1 MTIGEKIKKLRNGLG
16 MTQAALCGDYITRN
30 MLSQIE
36 NGIAKP
42 SIDTVT
48 YIADKLGVP
57 AGFLLTDTDD
67 LLAFQ
72 KLTCIDT
79 LRDLYTEKK
88 YFECA
93 QICERL
99 PGCDDEIALILSN
112 CYLNIGKE
120 HLQNGNIRAAENALN
135 ASLIFSDK
143 TVYASDDVRRKAG
156 IYLSMI
162 DAFRKKNTVTDVL
175 EAFQSSTSSDND
187 YDYLMYLNILKLI
200 DDQKSEYAAKI
211 FDSVRVK
218 NVLYRMHINARLSAS
233 ALNFE
238 RARELLLGALNGEDE
253 SPDPILKY
261 RLLGD
266 LEQVCKALSDY
277 ETAYNAS
284 IQKGELYAELM
295 G

>member
-1 MTIGEKIKKLRNGLG
+1 MSIGEKIKKLRNNLG
-16 MTQAALCGDYITRN
+16 MTQSELCGDYITRN

-79 LRDLYTEKK
+79 LRDLYTQNK
-88 YFECA
+88 FSECA
-93 QICERL
+93 EICERL

-135 ASLIFSDK
+135 ASLAFSDK
-143 TVYASDDVRRKAG
+143 TVYSSDDIKRKALV
-156 IYLSMI
+156 YLSMI
-162 DAFRKKNTVTDVL
+162 DSFRKKSTATDVL
-175 EAFQSSTSSDND
+175 GAYESVSDTDND
-187 YDYLMYLNILKLI
+187 YGYLMYLNILKLI
-200 DDQKSEYAAKI
+200 DEQKSEYAAKI
-211 FDSVRVK
+211 FDSVRIK
-218 NVLYRMHINARLSAS
+218 NVLYRMHINARLSS
-233 ALNFE
+233 CALNFE
-238 RARELLLGALNGEDE
+238 RARELLLGALNGENGQ
-253 SPDPILKY
+253 PDPILKY
-261 RLLGD
+261 RLLCD
-266 LEQVCKALSDY
+266 LEQACKALSDY

-284 IQKGELYAELM
+284 VQKSELYSELTR
-295 G
+295 

>member
-112 CYLNIGKE
+112 CYLNIGKD
-120 HLQNGNIRAAENALN
+120 HLQSGNIRAAENALN

-143 TVYASDDVRRKAG
+143 TVYSSDDVRRKAG

-253 SPDPILKY
+253 RPDPILRY

-295 G
+295 R

>member
-16 MTQAALCGDYITRN
+16 MTQSTLCGDYITRN

-72 KLTCIDT
+72 KLTCIDV

-93 QICERL
+93 QICEKL
-99 PGCDDEIALILSN
+99 PGCDDEIAFILSN
-112 CYLNIGKE
+112 CYLNIGKD
-120 HLQNGNIRAAENALN
+120 HLQSGNIRAAENALN

-162 DAFRKKNTVTDVL
+162 DAFKKKNTVTDVL

-238 RARELLLGALNGEDE
+238 RAKELLLGALNGEEE

-284 IQKGELYAELM
+284 IQKGELYAELTR
-295 G
+295 

>member
-120 HLQNGNIRAAENALN
+120 HLQNGNIRASENALN
-135 ASLIFSDK
+135 AAIIFCDK
-143 TVYASDDVRRKAG
+143 TVYTCDDVRRKAG

-162 DAFRKKNTVTDVL
+162 DAFRKKNSATDVID
-175 EAFQSSTSSDND
+175 AFADTTDTDND
-187 YDYLMYLNILKLI
+187 YDYLMYLNVLKLI
-200 DDQKSEYAAKI
+200 DDQKAEYAAKI
-211 FDSVRVK
+211 FDSVRIK
-218 NVLYRMHINARLSAS
+218 NVLYRMHINAKLSVS

-238 RARELLLGALNGEDE
+238 RARELLLSALSGEDE
-253 SPDPILKY
+253 RPDPILKY

-277 ETAYNAS
+277 ENAYNAS

-295 G
+295 R

>member
-253 SPDPILKY
+253 RPDPILKY